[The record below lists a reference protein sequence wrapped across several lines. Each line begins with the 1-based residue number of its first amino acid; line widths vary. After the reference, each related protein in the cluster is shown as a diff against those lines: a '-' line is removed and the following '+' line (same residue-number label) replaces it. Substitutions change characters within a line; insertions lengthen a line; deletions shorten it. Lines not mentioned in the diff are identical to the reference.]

1 MASMLGEAEGVAVAG
16 GGFGF
21 SMGGFYGGSMA
32 FLGIFWGFSG
42 DLW

>member
-21 SMGGFYGGSMA
+21 SMGGFRGGCMV
-32 FLGIFWGFSG
+32 FLGILWGLNG